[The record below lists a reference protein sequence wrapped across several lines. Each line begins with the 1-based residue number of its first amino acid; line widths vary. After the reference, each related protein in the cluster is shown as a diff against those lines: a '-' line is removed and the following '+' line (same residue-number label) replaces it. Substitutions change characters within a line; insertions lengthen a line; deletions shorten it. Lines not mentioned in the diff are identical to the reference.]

1 MSDEPKT
8 DEITEPIAA
17 ASASEPESQ
26 PMAPLEPEPM
36 PEPAPEAE
44 PDAPPS
50 AWQPPANS
58 RRTVFIIVGVALC
71 AILTILYA
79 WQLPPFA
86 GWSEKTDNA
95 YVRGRV
101 TIISPQVSGYV
112 THVIVQDFAEVK
124 AGQVLATID
133 DRIYRARV
141 AQAQANVAA
150 QQAALANSSQAQR
163 SREVATESQQAG
175 IANAQAQLVR
185 AQADMRRAQALV
197 ADGSISTR
205 EFDQTRAALLAAQAG
220 VQQAKASRA
229 IGTQDVRTVVVG
241 RAGLEAAVD
250 AAKAQL
256 RLAQIDLDNTII
268 RAPADGQLS
277 EIGVREGAYVTAGT
291 QLLSIVPHN
300 VWVIANFKE
309 AQTRKMAV
317 GQPAHFRVD
326 ALGGTE
332 LAGRI
337 ENLSPAAGSEFA
349 VLKADNATGNFVKV
363 AQRIAVRIAIDPGQA
378 PAARLRPGMSVEVSV
393 DTHEPRR

>member
-1 MSDEPKT
+1 MSDEART
-8 DEITEPIAA
+8 DVEADVAA
-17 ASASEPESQ
+17 AVPQ
-26 PMAPLEPEPM
+26 
-36 PEPAPEAE
+36 PEPASAKPG
-44 PDAPPS
+44 PDPQTDLAPS
-50 AWQPPANS
+50 SWQPPAKS
-58 RRTVFIIVGVALC
+58 RVMIWVIAGLAVC
-71 AILTILYA
+71 AILAILYA
-79 WQLPPFA
+79 WRLPPFA

-112 THVIVQDFAEVK
+112 TRVPVQDFAEVK

-133 DRIYRARV
+133 DRIYQSRV
-141 AQAQANVAA
+141 AQARANVAA
-150 QQAALANSSQAQR
+150 QEAALANSSQAQR
-163 SREVATESQQAG
+163 SREVAIESQDAG
-175 IANAQAQLVR
+175 IANAQAQLAR
-185 AQADMRRAQALV
+185 ARADMRRAQALV

-205 EFDQTRAALLAAQAG
+205 EFDQTRAALLAAEAA
-220 VQQAKASRA
+220 VQQARASRA
-229 IGTQDVRTVVVG
+229 IGTQDVRAVMVG
-241 RAGLEAAVD
+241 RAGLEAAVE

-268 RAPADGQLS
+268 RAPANGQLS

-309 AQTRKMAV
+309 AQTRNMAI
-317 GQPAHFRVD
+317 GQPARFQVD
-326 ALGGTE
+326 ALGS
-332 LAGRI
+332 AGLTGRV

-378 PAARLRPGMSVEVSV
+378 GAARLRPGMSVEVSI
-393 DTHEPRR
+393 DTHGGARQ